1 MNTVINIKTKKE
13 VKLRAQKVASELG
26 LSLSAIIN
34 AYLRQLARAKEIH
47 FSITPRMSLELERL
61 IGKAEYDISREKNL
75 SPRVSS
81 HKELDAYFS
90 AL

>member
-13 VKLRAQKVASELG
+13 VKVRAQKVASELG

-34 AYLRQLARAKEIH
+34 AYLRQLARNKEVR
-47 FSITPRMSLELERL
+47 FSIVPRMSPELEQM
-61 IGKAEYDISREKNL
+61 IGKAEYDIARRKNL
-75 SPRVSS
+75 SRPISS